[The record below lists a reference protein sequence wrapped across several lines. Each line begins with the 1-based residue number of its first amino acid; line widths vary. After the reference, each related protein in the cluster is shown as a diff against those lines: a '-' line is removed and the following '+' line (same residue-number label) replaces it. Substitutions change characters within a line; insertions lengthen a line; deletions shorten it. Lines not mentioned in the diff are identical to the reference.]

1 MPMKNLKSIILL
13 VSAGT
18 ALLAGCT
25 KQLFTRH
32 NGDFVNFGAES
43 HSSVQTK
50 ADYGNYYTDESQK
63 YQAINWASTDEIR
76 IYSPTSA
83 RRKEIEQG
91 ITDPAQLYHWADYS
105 VIPNEDDPTKGNI
118 QRMGEDGL
126 VWVMDTD
133 ADKVHTFYAVYPR
146 NRQGIAEDEGL
157 GLGPEGAN
165 GEFPLYIP
173 GRQSFSVKGNL
184 SNYGYMTAR
193 TTAKYSDPE
202 PKVSLDF
209 YPAFTAFEISIRSA
223 GEAIG
228 LSEFKLHSAAEKIAG
243 DYTVKYNANTGDRSF
258 DCSTAEEYDLVVN
271 LTGKSAPAAADNNDL
286 VFTVLAVPQPYTN
299 LSVSFTTSQGVTR
312 TLQLKNTSG
321 NITFAAGQKHRIYG
335 LALPNGELLI
345 SVGTAPWVEGGD
357 HTYTTIED
365 ASTVFES
372 YQAYV
377 VGGGEPWSAPTY
389 VAIAPGYSSTTDPET
404 GVTTE
409 SPEYSPMFTLTTVS
423 VGVQL
428 QLISDNPKVGFYT
441 TSGGIQSSLTI
452 PASTI
457 TTEKP
462 YGTENVTS
470 YFVVP
475 LDSAADGD
483 IANISLIRLDS
494 NTPIAYTH
502 QNLPGTTDHTK
513 VMFMVVTPDKYQ
525 NNTTHMTPDDN

>member
-1 MPMKNLKSIILL
+1 MKRVVSSLL
-13 VSAGT
+13 LLAGVF
-18 ALLAGCT
+18 LLAGCQKDKMFGPKDAIRFTAGTPGT
-25 KQLFTRH
+25 KTVYSDYSQNGKTRI
-32 NGDFVNFGAES
+32 DWVE
-43 HSSVQTK
+43 
-50 ADYGNYYTDESQK
+50 DE
-63 YQAINWASTDEIR
+63 EIR
-76 IYSPTSA
+76 IFSDLA
-83 RRKEIEQG
+83 VHRNIDDQK
-91 ITDPAQLYHWADYS
+91 WADY
-105 VIPNEDDPTKGNI
+105 II
-118 QRMGEDGL
+118 QNVRENGIESL
-126 VWVMDTD
+126 
-133 ADKVHTFYAVYPR
+133 ADID
-146 NRQGIAEDEGL
+146 N
-157 GLGPEGAN
+157 
-165 GEFPLYIP
+165 IP
-173 GRQSFSVKGNL
+173 GDGSGNGL
-184 SNYGYMTAR
+184 IWKEAGTYQFFGVS
-193 TTAKYSDPE
+193 
-202 PKVSLDF
+202 PKVSTFTFDDSNKKGRFQFTLPSSQDF
-209 YPAFTAFEISIRSA
+209 SENGDLSQYGFMTAWASVTTDEYGVGDEVHLPFEPAFTTFQISIRSA
-223 GEAIG
+223 GDAIG
-228 LSEFKLHSAAEKIAG
+228 LKEFKLFSEGEHPVVGDFSVNYSSAGVKNYEYTANINDKI
-243 DYTVKYNANTGDRSF
+243 
-258 DCSTAEEYDLVVN
+258 VVN
-271 LTGKSAPAAADNNDL
+271 LQGKDAPAASANKDL
-286 VFTVLAVPQPYTN
+286 TFTVFALPKN
-299 LSVSFTTSQGVTR
+299 FDDLCVSFTTSQDNTR
-312 TLQLKNTSG
+312 TLKLQKMVGEEMKYIS
-321 NITFAAGQKHRIYG
+321 FAGGSKHKIYG
-335 LALPNGELLI
+335 LVLPNGELLI
-345 SVGTAPWVEGGD
+345 SVDTAPWVDGLDGED

-365 ASTVFES
+365 ASTIFDS